1 MLSSSVGVT
10 WFPNVYS
17 RIVPKRLRLEEHLSS
32 GELEYR
38 YHKAKDPVE
47 RTSC

>member
-17 RIVPKRLRLEEHLSS
+17 WLVPKRLRLEEHLSS
-32 GELEYR
+32 EELQYHYR
-38 YHKAKDPVE
+38 KAKDSVK
-47 RTSC
+47 RATC